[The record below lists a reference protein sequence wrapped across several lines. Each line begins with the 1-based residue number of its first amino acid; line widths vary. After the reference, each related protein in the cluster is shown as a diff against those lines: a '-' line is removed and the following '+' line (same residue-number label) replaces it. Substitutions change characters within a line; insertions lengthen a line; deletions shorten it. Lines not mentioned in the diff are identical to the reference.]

1 MKHFWLGTGILL
13 FFLISGLLTSLAFG
27 RIHEPLSDALED
39 AAEAAMEGEWEK
51 AVFFAN
57 TATSRWEKYRA
68 LTAAVA
74 DHAPLEEMDA
84 AFEVL
89 DIYTELGWW
98 EEFAAL
104 CAQLSQMASAMAESQ
119 AALWWNLL

>member
-13 FFLISGLLTSLAFG
+13 FFLVAGVLTTLVFC
-27 RIHEPLSDALED
+27 RIHEPLEDCLKD
-39 AAEAAMEGEWEK
+39 AAEAALEGDWEK

-57 TATSRWEKYRA
+57 TATSRWEKYRF

-84 AFEVL
+84 AFSILEA
-89 DIYTELGWW
+89 YMELGWW
-98 EEFAAL
+98 GEFAAL
-104 CAQLSQMASAMAESQ
+104 CAQLSQMAGAMVESQ
-119 AALWWNLL
+119 AFVWWNLL